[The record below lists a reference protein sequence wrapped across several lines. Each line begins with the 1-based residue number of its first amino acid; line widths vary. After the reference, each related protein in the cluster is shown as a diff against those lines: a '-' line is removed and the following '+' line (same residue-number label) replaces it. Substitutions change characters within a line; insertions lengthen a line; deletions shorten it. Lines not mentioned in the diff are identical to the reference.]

1 MQQQVFSFGK
11 KLTKLLKDISQPNGY
26 KNMMT
31 LVSSEFTP
39 YTNNILAIAVIN
51 EVFIKLIIV
60 IDVLHY

>member
-11 KLTKLLKDISQPNGY
+11 RLTKLLKDISQPNAY

-31 LVSSEFTP
+31 LVSSELTA
-39 YTNNILAIAVIN
+39 YTNNILAIAAIH
-51 EVFIKLIIV
+51 EVFMKLIIV